1 VDERVRRNLHAERH
15 GEMSLGAKLP
25 EDFQDRIH
33 RRFAR
38 NHVMTLIG
46 SKIGILARGSCGLTY
61 DRRDQDLGP
70 DGALAEKFVAAIADA
85 ACGVAALTLVDGPAA
100 TMTIDFSFTCV
111 APARAPQYVAAAR
124 VVSHGI
130 ATFVCEGE
138 VVEFD
143 DTDDGRIVA
152 TMRATIVTVLGR

>member
-1 VDERVRRNLHAERH
+1 
-15 GEMSLGAKLP
+15 MTLGASLP
-25 EDFQDRIH
+25 EDFQDRIY

-38 NHVMTLIG
+38 NHAMTSIG
-46 SKIGILARGSCGLTY
+46 SKIGILGKGSCGLTY
-61 DRRDQDLGP
+61 DRRDRDLGP
-70 DGALAEKFVAAIADA
+70 DGMLSEKIVAAIADA

-100 TMTIDFSFTCV
+100 TMTIEFSLSCI

-124 VVSHGI
+124 VVSRGI

-143 DTDDGRIVA
+143 DADDGRIVA